1 MSPNEGNGGASP
13 EISAN
18 DLGRVIADA
27 LGAVGQVPI
36 GIDSTVTTAPLAADV
51 PGAPEEPIYDA
62 DAQADIQGN
71 IIPGF
76 NKDHQL
82 FLFYSFGNRA
92 SQVKAREFLR
102 WLRPYIS
109 TMGEVIAFR
118 QLRRARRRRLGSGSV
133 FLNSVGVNVAFSGS
147 GIERLVGADEL
158 SKFGDIAF
166 KEGLRNRASFLG
178 DPTKPGAAGNPS
190 KWVVGGAGNSAD
202 MVVILAADT
211 CEDLQELQALIA
223 EQADLANF
231 KLIFKQYGNTLPG
244 PLRGHEHFG
253 FKDGISQPGVRG
265 KLSATPGDYITPRYI
280 DHSDGRRLYYS
291 KPGQLLTW
299 PGQYLLGEER
309 QSTEYHDRSAPAATN
324 FPGWARRGS
333 YLVVR
338 RLDQDVGAFWKF
350 VIRTASTVGIP
361 PARFAA
367 MLVGRWPSGA
377 PLMRVP
383 NGDDPDLG
391 ADEFANNHFIF
402 DDDTKPSNLVGL
414 PGYPGDRYPPAK
426 ADFLAAVCPHF
437 AHIRKINPRDSVGD
451 LGKPD
456 DNLARMILRR
466 GIPFGRPVA
475 GQENVT
481 DDLLAEE
488 RGLMFLCY
496 VGSIE
501 DQFEFLQRRW
511 ANSDVQPNFG
521 GHDPIIGQNGSDAS
535 RQRRIDFPTPG
546 GKVEIHL
553 PVDWVKP
560 TGGGYFFAPTISAIR
575 DVLGATP

>member
-1 MSPNEGNGGASP
+1 MIKTVHFHDGRSDRLPTT
-13 EISAN
+13 SA
-18 DLGRVIADA
+18 G
-27 LGAVGQVPI
+27 
-36 GIDSTVTTAPLAADV
+36 
-51 PGAPEEPIYDA
+51 
-62 DAQADIQGN
+62 AQAAF
-71 IIPGF
+71 GF
-76 NKDHQL
+76 GERFSQ
-82 FLFYSFGNRA
+82 FGRR
-92 SQVKAREFLR
+92 QCGFFRFWDREAG
-102 WLRPYIS
+102 RP
-109 TMGEVIAFR
+109 
-118 QLRRARRRRLGSGSV
+118 
-133 FLNSVGVNVAFSGS
+133 
-147 GIERLVGADEL
+147 DEL

-231 KLIFKQYGNTLPG
+231 KLIFEQYGNTLPG

-391 ADEFANNHFIF
+391 DDEFANNHFIF

-535 RQRRIDFPTPG
+535 RQRRIDFPTEVIGLRGSRPKGGSRRRDFPDLGDARRQGRNSLAGRLGYADGRGLFLRADDLSHPRCPWELLSKVVYGLIMRRRDPG
-546 GKVEIHL
+546 VLHL
-553 PVDWVKP
+553 R
-560 TGGGYFFAPTISAIR
+560 I
-575 DVLGATP
+575 